1 MTKRSGTF
9 LLFVRRGAMALVA
22 ALVVVAGF
30 WSSWGTA
37 QHVVLA
43 KGRDHGT
50 LTVTGCADDVCTGRY
65 QPSSGSSAHPRVTI
79 AESVAAR
86 AGERLPVVVKPDS
99 DQAVRSGAAGLL
111 YAWLPLSG
119 ALLLA
124 SLLIAGGL
132 RMPRT
137 AWAVGVAGAGAM
149 AAAFIAL

>member
-1 MTKRSGTF
+1 MTKRSRTF
-9 LLFVRRGAMALVA
+9 LLYVRRAAMALVA
-22 ALVVVAGF
+22 ALLVVAGF

-37 QHVVLA
+37 QHVVLT

-50 LTVTGCADDVCTGRY
+50 LTVTRCADDVCTGPY
-65 QPSSGSSAHPRVTI
+65 QPSPGSSPHAGMTI

-86 AGERLPVVVKPDS
+86 RGEHLEVVVKPGTTE
-99 DQAVRSGAAGLL
+99 AVRSGPAGIL
-111 YAWLPLSG
+111 YAWLPLAG

-124 SLLIAGGL
+124 ALVIGGGV

-137 AWAVGVAGAGAM
+137 AWVTGLVGAATM

>member
-1 MTKRSGTF
+1 MTKRSRTF
-9 LLFVRRGAMALVA
+9 LLYVRRAAMALVA
-22 ALVVVAGF
+22 ALLVVAGF

-50 LTVTGCADDVCTGRY
+50 LTVTKCADDVCTGPYR
-65 QPSSGSSAHPRVTI
+65 PSAGSSAHPGMTI
-79 AESVAAR
+79 AESVAVRRGAR
-86 AGERLPVVVKPDS
+86 IPVVVKPGTT
-99 DQAVRSGAAGLL
+99 QAVRSGTAGLL
-111 YAWLPLSG
+111 YAWLPLAG

-124 SLLIAGGL
+124 ALVIGGGV

-137 AWAVGVAGAGAM
+137 AWVTGVLGAATM